1 MQKSPLRYEVG
12 PLAKLVPGN
21 ALILRE
27 IARGL
32 LPPLRSL
39 TARPEFGTVVW
50 ERVFPLSLA
59 VVGRSPDPYASFRRR
74 CLQGWRHYVC
84 KQKAPL
90 RYEAGPLAKLIPGNA
105 LVLREIARG
114 CFRRCKA

>member
-1 MQKSPLRYEVG
+1 MPLSTGDASRDGGTTSAKQKAPLRYEVR

-59 VVGRSPDPYASFRRR
+59 VVGRSPDPLCLFPEEMPPGMEALRLQAKSPAS
-74 CLQGWRHYVC
+74 L
-84 KQKAPL
+84 
-90 RYEAGPLAKLIPGNA
+90 
-105 LVLREIARG
+105 
-114 CFRRCKA
+114 